1 MRNLSFSAIAAI
13 LGMAFCQSVQAQ
25 IVPTIPLKGKFV
37 NPVVNQDPE
46 RGSFATA
53 DMEALLAVQ
62 GLKTPIDL
70 PSTAYEYGEEI
81 RKARFM
87 VNRAANTNFA
97 DSYAIKSLQS
107 AIDAHALALQFWRDC
122 INART
127 DFMCDEKLPSVAEVM
142 ARYPKPRKIE
152 TIAPISVVE
161 ALRRYPKPWVA
172 TRVRATLREVV
183 EYVPASEQKKVLEL
197 LWQKAAQDTKQ
208 AAIALGRP

>member
-1 MRNLSFSAIAAI
+1 MRNLSFGVLAAI
-13 LGMAFCQSVQAQ
+13 LAGVLCQPAQA
-25 IVPTIPLKGKFV
+25 IPLKGKSV

-62 GLKTPIDL
+62 GLKTPINL
-70 PSTAYEYGEEI
+70 PSTAYDYGEEI
-81 RKARFM
+81 RQARFM
-87 VNRAANTNFA
+87 VERAAKTNFA
-97 DSYAIKSLQS
+97 DSYAVKSLQS
-107 AIDAHALALQFWRDC
+107 AIDAHTLALQFWRDC
-122 INART
+122 VNART
-127 DFMCDEKLPSVAEVM
+127 DFMCDEKLASVAEVM

-183 EYVPASEQKKVLEL
+183 EYVPASEHKKVLEL